1 MEVHILVRVVSTIVI
16 HWFHSGQVVVLW
28 ACEHSPPS
36 ESRWPAAPD
45 GKSFVLLKDHELKMT
60 NRLKPFDEIKY
71 DAILSLDNDVTLH
84 QEEIDFSFS
93 VWQAFPH
100 RIVGFPS
107 RVICTWFE
115 FLLITNFSDISIM
128 KECPSMRTLRS
139 LATSTP
145 WCSPAQHLF
154 IFITIGYFLPYRRLQ
169 LQKSTNM
176 PTVRTFWS
184 ILWYH
189 M

>member
-1 MEVHILVRVVSTIVI
+1 MVSINLKFRTFLNII
-16 HWFHSGQVVVLW
+16 FLSGQVIVLW
-28 ACEHSPPS
+28 ACEHSPPVD
-36 ESRWPAAPD
+36 SRWPAAPE

-107 RVICTWFE
+107 RV
-115 FLLITNFSDISIM
+115 NFC
-128 KECPSMRTLRS
+128 K
-139 LATSTP
+139 
-145 WCSPAQHLF
+145 
-154 IFITIGYFLPYRRLQ
+154 IFT
-169 LQKSTNM
+169 KDHN
-176 PTVRTFWS
+176 
-184 ILWYH
+184 
-189 M
+189 